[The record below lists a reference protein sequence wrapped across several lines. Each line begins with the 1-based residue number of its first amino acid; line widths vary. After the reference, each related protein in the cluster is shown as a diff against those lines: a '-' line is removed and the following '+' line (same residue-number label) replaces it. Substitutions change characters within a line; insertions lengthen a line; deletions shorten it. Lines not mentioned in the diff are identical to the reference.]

1 VLILRGFFEGFK
13 GGRPGT
19 PYKVKQIL
27 NIYSTSCPNLTLY
40 IDLPGAT
47 RVPMKIGLQKRHESW
62 NQWTGMQVRTI
73 GVLTK
78 LDPMDQGAE
87 AVRMVRGEENP
98 PALWIC
104 GGEEYE

>member
-47 RVPMKIGLQKRHESW
+47 RVPMK
-62 NQWTGMQVRTI
+62 VRTI

-78 LDPMDQGAE
+78 LDPMDQEAE